1 MSVIILRNFP
11 LLASRVSVVLI
22 TIILPGSISSYFIEM
37 TYSCFSFLAPE
48 GAALGGRLFGSWEKR
63 RSGREVQTLGLNI
76 KQRPEL

>member
-48 GAALGGRLFGSWEKR
+48 GAALGGRPFGSWEKCRSR
-63 RSGREVQTLGLNI
+63 REEEALDLNM